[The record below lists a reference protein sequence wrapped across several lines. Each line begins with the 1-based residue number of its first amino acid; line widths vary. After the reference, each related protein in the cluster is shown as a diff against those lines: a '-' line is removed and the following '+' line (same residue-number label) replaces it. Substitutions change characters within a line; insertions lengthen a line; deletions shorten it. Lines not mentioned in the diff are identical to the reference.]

1 MGQSRGAGSSR
12 APDPE
17 AADLHGLASAWI
29 DAWNRRDTEA
39 LVALADPGIELR
51 PLRLRS
57 LDDGYRGHEGLREWM
72 DSIAQAGH
80 QHQIAAEAIHEL
92 KGSRVVVEGE
102 VTIGGRFTSPFS
114 GIYEFEGGRMRVM
127 SHYFTPLSLLESIG
141 VLDSGDLEG

>member
-17 AADLHGLASAWI
+17 AGDLHGLASAWI
-29 DAWNRRDTEA
+29 DAWNRRDVET
-39 LVALADPGIELR
+39 LLSLADPRIELR

-57 LDDGYRGHEGLREWM
+57 LDDGYDGHDGLREWM

-80 QHQIAAEAIHEL
+80 QHQIDAEGVHEL
-92 KGSRVVVEGE
+92 QGSRVVVEGK

-114 GIYEFEGGRMRVM
+114 GIYEFEAGRMRVM